1 MHLIEFLILFKF
13 TVQLHPLISLS
24 RGSTCYTRINP
35 GVCYAN
41 LLLIV
46 LTLSNWNVQHLI
58 SSFKFTFPL
67 TSMNHYAII
76 LVGFFIL
83 HLQHKKSLAS
93 VLSARCRSRC
103 LAKVCTQRSANFP
116 KCVMNLS
123 VKSLTGCDLVTR
135 VLRSLM
141 LQVTKFCFE
150 LPIISASALFLI
162 LMLFFFFRGLSRV
175 IVTAWKYIQQEI
187 ETHLNVSILVLL
199 AAYDFLHALI

>member
-1 MHLIEFLILFKF
+1 
-13 TVQLHPLISLS
+13 
-24 RGSTCYTRINP
+24 
-35 GVCYAN
+35 
-41 LLLIV
+41 
-46 LTLSNWNVQHLI
+46 
-58 SSFKFTFPL
+58 
-67 TSMNHYAII
+67 MNHYAII

-150 LPIISASALFLI
+150 LPIISGSAWFLI
-162 LMLFFFFRGLSRV
+162 LILFFFFRGLSRV
-175 IVTAWKYIQQEI
+175 TVTAWKCIPAGDRNTSQCKYTCFTCSLWLSSCTNLRDCFSKCSNMQLRKNMSYQKNRVLKWKVANFYRRIVDMFR
-187 ETHLNVSILVLL
+187 NVCRCKQICLK
-199 AAYDFLHALI
+199 INTNP

>member
-1 MHLIEFLILFKF
+1 
-13 TVQLHPLISLS
+13 
-24 RGSTCYTRINP
+24 
-35 GVCYAN
+35 
-41 LLLIV
+41 
-46 LTLSNWNVQHLI
+46 
-58 SSFKFTFPL
+58 
-67 TSMNHYAII
+67 MNHYAII

-162 LMLFFFFRGLSRV
+162 LMFFFLPWSFARHRNCV
-175 IVTAWKYIQQEI
+175 EM
-187 ETHLNVSILVLL
+187 
-199 AAYDFLHALI
+199 